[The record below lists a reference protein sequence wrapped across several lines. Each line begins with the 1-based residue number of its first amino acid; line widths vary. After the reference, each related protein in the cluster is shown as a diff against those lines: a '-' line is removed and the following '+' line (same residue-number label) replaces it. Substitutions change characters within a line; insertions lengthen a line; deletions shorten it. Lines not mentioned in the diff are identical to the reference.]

1 MSTSIEQLKSA
12 KHTWE
17 FKAPDFK
24 NGVELVVE
32 LRKPSFTIML
42 FDGTLT
48 NPLITEVQKVTGE
61 KPKGENKK
69 PDAKQ
74 TASVF
79 KFINKVVEY
88 CMVAPTYNEVKEYV
102 EGGLSEEQLLA
113 IYEEVMGS
121 TKDLS
126 SFREQPTNS

>member
-32 LRKPSFTIML
+32 LREPSLSTMI
-42 FDGTLT
+42 FDGTIT
-48 NPLITEVQKVTGE
+48 NPLINEVSKITGE
-61 KPKGENKK
+61 KTEGKKK

-79 KFINKVVEY
+79 KFMNKVVQY
-88 CMVAPTYNEVKEYV
+88 CMVSPTYDEVREYV
-102 EGGLSEEQLLA
+102 EGGLSEAQLIA
-113 IYEEVMGS
+113 IYEEVMRS
-121 TKDLS
+121 TKDLT
-126 SFREQPTNS
+126 SFREEQADT

>member
-32 LRKPSFTIML
+32 LREPSLTTMI
-42 FDGTLT
+42 FDGTIT
-48 NPLITEVQKVTGE
+48 NPLINEVSKMTGQKEGE
-61 KPKGENKK
+61 KKK

-79 KFINKVVEY
+79 KFINKVVQY
-88 CMVAPTYNEVKEYV
+88 CMVSPTYEEVNEFA
-102 EGGLSEEQLLA
+102 GGLSEEQLIA
-113 IYEEVMGS
+113 IYDEVMRS
-121 TKDLS
+121 CKDLT
-126 SFREQPTNS
+126 SFREESADS

>member
-32 LRKPSFTIML
+32 LREPSLSTMM
-42 FDGTLT
+42 FDGTIT
-48 NPLITEVQKVTGE
+48 NPLINEVSKITGE
-61 KPKGENKK
+61 KTEGKKK

-74 TASVF
+74 AASVF
-79 KFINKVVEY
+79 KFMNKVVQY
-88 CMVAPTYNEVKEYV
+88 CMVSPTYDEVREYV
-102 EGGLSEEQLLA
+102 EGGLSEAQLIA
-113 IYEEVMGS
+113 IYEEVMRS
-121 TKDLS
+121 TKDLT
-126 SFREQPTNS
+126 SFREEQADT

>member
-24 NGVELVVE
+24 NGVELIVE
-32 LRKPSFTIML
+32 LREPSLSTMI
-42 FDGTLT
+42 FDGTIT
-48 NPLITEVQKVTGE
+48 NPLINEVSKITGE
-61 KPKGENKK
+61 KTEDKKK

-79 KFINKVVEY
+79 KFMNKVVQY
-88 CMVAPTYNEVKEYV
+88 CMVSPTYDEVREYV
-102 EGGLSEEQLLA
+102 DGGLSEAQLIA
-113 IYEEVMGS
+113 IYEEVMRS
-121 TKDLS
+121 TKDLT
-126 SFREQPTNS
+126 SFREEQADT

>member
-32 LRKPSFTIML
+32 LREPSFTAML

-69 PDAKQ
+69 TDAKQ

-88 CMVAPTYNEVKEYV
+88 CMVSPTYNEVKEYV
-102 EGGLSEEQLLA
+102 KGGLSEEQLLA
-113 IYEEVMGS
+113 IYEEVMRS